1 MKNIVRISKKAAEW
15 CDLMNYDITKVKEH
29 MTTGHFAVQKC
40 ETKEEIDNECV
51 EYAHPYI
58 LFNPFNLNVKK

>member
-29 MTTGHFAVQKC
+29 MYKEHFAVQKC
-40 ETKEEIDNECV
+40 ETKEEMDNEGV
-51 EYAHPYI
+51 EYDHPYV
-58 LFNPFNLNVKK
+58 LFNPFSLNVKK